1 MQDPKSRLFKRLIR
15 EYEFL
20 LEDYDDVAEI
30 HKQANV
36 EMSSELNKVKPK
48 DVFEADYLEEES
60 EDEEPKEPNHNDK
73 DLKKLFR
80 KIVFACH
87 PDKVKTETNEQRR
100 TEIANYYNQAVKA
113 HEEGN
118 WALMVVVAI
127 KLEIELPE
135 EAEAQVEKI
144 QEDTNKLKE
153 KINGM
158 TNSYV
163 WQWYQAEED
172 LRKKMIDDYL
182 SLLTKSLKV
191 KFDDGIIKTI
201 NINNKGSKL
210 ILGLGHPRTGTGY
223 TAKLLQSWGLD
234 VQHERIG
241 EHGTVDWTLV
251 PGGKSIWQDVDF
263 REWDWNHIIYCVRDP
278 KQTIPSLVYTEDIK
292 TESINFRI
300 KHGTQIHHNKIVTA
314 INSIL
319 KWDDL
324 ISNIQPDFIF
334 RIEDQA
340 EDLFNYLNGMCL
352 DLKWNESHINIKN
365 NTREHLSWDDLI
377 SEVGYIPSLYKSKIN
392 KYCEKYGYPTL

>member
-20 LEDYDDVAEI
+20 LEDYEDVAEI

-60 EDEEPKEPNHNDK
+60 EDDEPKEPSHNDK

-80 KIVFACH
+80 KIVFICH
-87 PDKVKTETNEQRR
+87 PDKVKAEADEMRR
-100 TEIANYYNQAVKA
+100 SELAGYYNQAVKA

-158 TNSYV
+158 TSSYV

-172 LRKKMIDDYL
+172 LRKKMLDDYL
-182 SLLTKSLKV
+182 VMLKRSLGMV
-191 KFDDGIIKTI
+191 KGPSK
-201 NINNKGSKL
+201 KGSKL
-210 ILGLGHPRTGTGY
+210 ILGVGHPRTGTGY

-234 VQHERIG
+234 VGHEKMG
-241 EHGTVDWTLV
+241 EHGTVDWSLAT
-251 PGGKSIWQDVDF
+251 GKKSLWQDVDF
-263 REWDWNHIIYCVRDP
+263 NEYDWQCIIYCVRDP
-278 KQTIPSLVYTEDIK
+278 RESIPSIVYTEDIK
-292 TESINFRI
+292 EASINFRSKYSVLKNTNPI
-300 KHGTQIHHNKIVTA
+300 TTA
-314 INSIL
+314 INSIYRWDQLVITLGPNYTFKIESDPAILFNWL
-319 KWDDL
+319 KDRGHHVVWDDNL
-324 ISNIQPDFIF
+324 VNKKYNIRQHP
-334 RIEDQA
+334 
-340 EDLFNYLNGMCL
+340 
-352 DLKWNESHINIKN
+352 
-365 NTREHLSWDDLI
+365 SWDEMILEFGD
-377 SEVGYIPSLYKSKIN
+377 IPEKYKN
-392 KYCEKYGYPTL
+392 KLNIFCKKYGYDPIS

>member
-20 LEDYDDVAEI
+20 LEDYEDVYEI

-48 DVFEADYLEEES
+48 DVFEADYLEEEL
-60 EDEEPKEPNHNDK
+60 EDDEPKEPSHNDK

-80 KIVFACH
+80 KIVFICH
-87 PDKVKTETNEQRR
+87 PDKVKAEADEIRR
-100 TEIANYYNQAVKA
+100 SELANYYNQAVKA

-158 TNSYV
+158 TSSYV

-172 LRKKMIDDYL
+172 LRKKMLDDYL
-182 SLLTKSLKV
+182 VMLKRSLGMADGPTK
-191 KFDDGIIKTI
+191 
-201 NINNKGSKL
+201 KGSKL
-210 ILGLGHPRTGTGY
+210 ILGVGHPRTGTGY

-234 VQHERIG
+234 VGHERMG
-241 EHGTVDWTLV
+241 EHGTIDWSLV
-251 PGGKSIWQDVDF
+251 PAKKSLWQPVDF
-263 REWDWNHIIYCVRDP
+263 NEWDWQLIIYCIRDP
-278 KQTIPSLVYTEDIK
+278 RESIPSIVYTEN
-292 TESINFRI
+292 TREGSLNFR
-300 KHGTQIHHNKIVTA
+300 KLHGVRDGGNPIVTA
-314 INSIL
+314 INSIYR
-319 KWDDL
+319 WDQLVEDME
-324 ISNIQPDFIF
+324 PDFIF
-334 RIEDQA
+334 KIES
-340 EDLFNYLNGMCL
+340 EGKELFEWLKQNGL
-352 DLKWNESHINIKN
+352 PVEWNEVLIGQKQ
-365 NTREHLSWDDLI
+365 NTREHPTWD
-377 SEVGYIPSLYKSKIN
+377 EMVAEFGEIPAKTKIKFN
-392 KYCEKYGYPTL
+392 TFCRKYGYDLI